1 MRAKAILPFLLFA
14 SLLAASPLTA
24 QSEDREGCRDHPLV
38 PRMPQFHLCDCTTK
52 EFDSFGFR
60 LQNTT
65 GDEGKKETVEGKFY
79 ERHYCLN
86 EGAPEPS
93 ALQIFRNYENAFQAA
108 GVTVVAKVVEKGN
121 SYSFIT
127 ARFTKNG
134 METWVNLEVSEPE
147 YYLTIVERQAMEQV
161 VKMVDI
167 QKGLDKDGFF
177 ALDIRFATGQ
187 SAILPESLP
196 LVDQVGAFLKAN
208 PALKA
213 GIEGHTDNTGDPAAN
228 KALSEQRAKAVV
240 EALAARGVDRARM
253 AAKGWGPEVPV
264 ADNRTEEGRARNR
277 RVEIVKK

>member
-1 MRAKAILPFLLFA
+1 MRAKAAA
-14 SLLAASPLTA
+14 SLLLYFSLFAAMPLLA
-24 QSEDREGCRDHPLV
+24 QNEDQEGCQDHPLL
-38 PRMPQFHLCDCTTK
+38 PRMPQHHLCDCATK
-52 EFDSFGFR
+52 EFDSFAFR

-65 GDEGKKETVEGKFY
+65 DEDGKRETVEGKYY
-79 ERHYCLN
+79 ERKYCLN

-108 GVTVVAKVVEKGN
+108 GATIVAKVVEKGN

-127 ARFTKNG
+127 ARFTRNG
-134 METWVNLEVSEPE
+134 VETWVNLEVSEPE

-161 VKMVDI
+161 VKMADI

-177 ALDIRFATGQ
+177 ALDIHFATGQ

-228 KALSEQRAKAVV
+228 KALSEQRARAVV

-253 AAKGWGPEVPV
+253 TAKGWGPEIPV

>member
-1 MRAKAILPFLLFA
+1 MRAKAAA
-14 SLLAASPLTA
+14 SLLLYFSLFAAMPLLA
-24 QSEDREGCRDHPLV
+24 QNEDQEGCQDHPLL
-38 PRMPQFHLCDCTTK
+38 PRMPQHHLCDCATK
-52 EFDSFGFR
+52 EFDSFAFR

-65 GDEGKKETVEGKFY
+65 DEDGKRETVEGKYY
-79 ERHYCLN
+79 ERKYCLN

-108 GVTVVAKVVEKGN
+108 GATIVAKVVEKGN

-161 VKMVDI
+161 VKMADI

-177 ALDIRFATGQ
+177 ALDIHFATGQ

-228 KALSEQRAKAVV
+228 KALSEQRARAVV

-253 AAKGWGPEVPV
+253 TAKGWGPEIPV